1 MTAARRRVVFLD
13 RDGVINRPLLQD
25 GKPLAPRRVA
35 DFVLL
40 PGAAE
45 AIRQLK
51 DAGFFVAVVTNQP
64 DIGNGLVAASV
75 VAAMHA
81 ALRQATGVDEI
92 RVCPHSQTA
101 GCACRKPKPGMLL
114 EAAVA
119 HGIDLSA
126 SFMVGDRVSDV
137 LAGSA
142 AGCYTIFLDRGY
154 AETRMHSFDAD
165 AILASLPEA
174 VRHILSRSQQN
185 D

>member
-1 MTAARRRVVFLD
+1 MTATRLRAVFLD

-25 GKPLAPRRVA
+25 GKPLAPRRLA
-35 DFVLL
+35 DFVLF
-40 PGAAE
+40 PGTAE

-51 DAGFFVAVVTNQP
+51 DADLFVVVVTNQP
-64 DIGNGLVAASV
+64 DIGNGLVAESE

-81 ALRQATGVDEI
+81 ALRQATDVDEI

-114 EAAVA
+114 DAAA
-119 HGIDLSA
+119 AQGIDLRA

-154 AETRMHSFDAD
+154 AETRKQSVDAD

>member
-1 MTAARRRVVFLD
+1 MTTPQRRAVFLD

-25 GKPLAPRRVA
+25 GKPHAPRRFA

-40 PGAAE
+40 PGVVAAIGSLKE
-45 AIRQLK
+45 AGLR
-51 DAGFFVAVVTNQP
+51 VVVVTNQP
-64 DIGNGLVAASV
+64 DIGNGLVAESEV
-75 VAAMHA
+75 VAMHVM
-81 ALRQATGVDEI
+81 LRRETSVDDI
-92 RVCPHSQTA
+92 LVCPHRQDE

-114 EAAVA
+114 DAAAA
-119 HGIDLSA
+119 HGIDLRA
-126 SFMVGDRVSDV
+126 SFMIGDRVSDV

-154 AETRMHSFDAD
+154 AETRNQSFDTD

-174 VRHILSRSQQN
+174 ARHILSRLQQN